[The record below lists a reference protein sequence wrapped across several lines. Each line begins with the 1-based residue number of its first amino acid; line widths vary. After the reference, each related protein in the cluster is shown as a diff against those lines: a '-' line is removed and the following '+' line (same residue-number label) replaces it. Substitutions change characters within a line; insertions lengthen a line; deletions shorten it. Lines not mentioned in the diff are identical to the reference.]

1 MQYFMFL
8 THSFPYLSKGPYLCT
23 GSGGYGYKEDIKD
36 AGAGGGII
44 FIYSSQSFSVHHS
57 QFLVEGGLI
66 DGNYNISAGS
76 GGTIFLYTNIL
87 IGDYANFS
95 AAGGSSTNNNGSGAG
110 GIIKISY

>member
-1 MQYFMFL
+1 MFL

-23 GSGGYGYKEDIKD
+23 GSGGYGYKDDIKNQ
-36 AGAGGGII
+36 GAGGGII
-44 FIYSSQSFSVHHS
+44 FIYSAQNFTTEDS

-66 DGNYNISAGS
+66 NGNYNISAGS

-87 IGDYANFS
+87 QGDNVNFS
-95 AAGGSSTNNNGSGAG
+95 AAGGSCSNNNGSGAG